1 MGSWIVVVDDEVLSL
16 TSAKTLLGSEDLK
29 ISCLRS
35 GPDLLKFMEKNNPDL
50 ILLDVVMPGMDG
62 FETLDA
68 LRRQESAM
76 GRLETPVIFLTGDM
90 DDETEHRGLRLG
102 ASDYIHKPF
111 NKDLLIRRIQN
122 TIQNSR
128 KIEILT
134 ESATIDKL
142 TGLLNKA
149 SGIEKITDMC
159 SRLSGALTI
168 LDLDNFKLVNDLFG
182 HEMGD
187 NVLMA
192 FADILRSN
200 TRNAD
205 LVCRIGG
212 DEFLAFLT
220 GMEEEDAACLLTS
233 RLNEQLAEM
242 AIRLMGADHGIPL
255 GISAGAVMVPE
266 YGRVYEDLF
275 GLADE
280 SLYKAKENGKHCCH
294 VYSGEKAS
302 EEDGLSASGEME
314 RISKILEERN
324 EGREALVLGIESF
337 SAVYHFLVRFNKK
350 YGCKAMKVLFLLSAK
365 SGSGAPLENIMNA
378 FGELL
383 KKNLS
388 RSDLVL
394 KNKASQYLVVLS
406 MLDETNADGVVNRI
420 IEEWKTCPESKWCEM
435 EYITDEC

>member
-1 MGSWIVVVDDEVLSL
+1 MGNWIVVVDDEVLSL

-35 GPDLLKFMEKNNPDL
+35 GPDLLRFMEKNNPDL
-50 ILLDVVMPGMDG
+50 ILLDVVMPEMDG

-76 GRLETPVIFLTGDM
+76 GRLETPVIFLTGDT
-90 DDETEHRGLRLG
+90 DDETEHRGLGVG

-134 ESATIDKL
+134 ENATIDKL

-149 SGIEKITDMC
+149 SGIEKVTDMC
-159 SRLSGALTI
+159 SRMNGALTI

-187 NVLMA
+187 NVLVA
-192 FADILRSN
+192 FADIMRNN
-200 TRNAD
+200 TRNVD

-233 RLNEQLAEM
+233 RLNDQLAEM
-242 AIRLMGADHGIPL
+242 AIRLMGADHGVPL

-280 SLYKAKENGKHCCH
+280 SLYKAKENGKHCCC
-294 VYSGEKAS
+294 VYSGEKTS
-302 EEDGLSASGEME
+302 EEDGLSAVGEME

-324 EGREALVLGIESF
+324 EGRQALVLGIESF
-337 SAVYHFLVRFNKK
+337 SAVYHFLIRFNKK
-350 YGCKAMKVLFLLSAK
+350 YGCKAMKVLFLLSPQNENEV
-365 SGSGAPLENIMNA
+365 SLDNIMNA
-378 FGELL
+378 FGEHL

-388 RSDLVL
+388 RSDIVM
-394 KNKASQYLVVLS
+394 KNKANEYLAVLS
-406 MLDETNADGVVNRI
+406 MLDETNIDGVVNRI
-420 IEEWKTCPESKWCEM
+420 MEEWKNCPESEWCEV
-435 EYITDEC
+435 EYVMDEC